1 MHKGQV
7 TIKDIAKEL
16 GISPSTVS
24 KALKGHP
31 DISSETKKAVR
42 ELVEKWNYKP
52 DPIALSLQG
61 GLSKTI
67 GVIVP
72 EIVHYFFS
80 TVISGI
86 EDFAYDSGYHVMFCQ
101 SNESYEREVKAVDTL
116 LSSRVDGILVSL
128 CKVTDSFEHFR
139 KIGKAGIPLVFFDR
153 ICDEI
158 ETDRVTVDDE
168 AGAFEATRHLIE
180 TGCKNIIHLSGP
192 QNLLIGKNRRN
203 GFIKA
208 LTEFNLPVHEENII
222 RCDTASEAGKI
233 IPEILNRTIRP
244 DGIFAVNDL
253 TAAGAMKIIKLKG
266 YRVPDDISLVGFTSG
281 MISDLTDP
289 PLTSV
294 EQHGYQM
301 GKDAVTL
308 LIRRIEKN
316 EDHSFQTR
324 IINTELVIKGSTKRI
339 YKFSDTIQEV

>member
-1 MHKGQV
+1 MNKGQV
-7 TIKDIAKEL
+7 TIKDIAREL

-31 DISSETKKAVR
+31 DISAETKKAVR

-61 GLSKTI
+61 GLTKTI

-86 EDFAYDSGYHVMFCQ
+86 EDIAYDSGYHVMFCQ
-101 SNESYEREVKAVDTL
+101 SNESYEREVKAVSTL

-128 CKVTDSFEHFR
+128 CKMTGSFEHFQR
-139 KIGKAGIPLVFFDR
+139 IRDAGLPLVFFDR

-158 ETDRVTVDDE
+158 ETDRVIVDDE
-168 AGAFEATRHLIE
+168 AGAFEATQYLIN
-180 TGCKNIIHLSGP
+180 TGCKNIVHLSGP
-192 QNLLIGKNRRN
+192 GNLLIGQNRKN
-203 GFIKA
+203 GFVKA
-208 LTEFNLPVHEENII
+208 LKENNFQVREEDII
-222 RCDTASEAGKI
+222 KCDTASEARI
-233 IPEILNRTIRP
+233 IVPEILKRPLKP

-253 TAAGAMKIIKLKG
+253 TAAEAMRMVKLNG
-266 YRVPDDISLVGFTSG
+266 LQVPDDISIIGFTSG

-294 EQHGYQM
+294 EQHGYIV
-301 GKDAVTL
+301 GKEAVNI
-308 LIRRIEKN
+308 LISRIEKTG
-316 EDHSFQTR
+316 DPAFITR
-324 IINTELVIKGSTKRI
+324 TIKTELVVKGSTKRVL
-339 YKFSDTIQEV
+339 KFS